1 MAGFDPNFQTLV
13 IFKLQARQETPQAF
27 GIYFDS
33 ARVDWS
39 NREGNEDE
47 ESDDVEDLKAEEY
60 GDEKFTLQ
68 LAALAEKYDPTDQD
82 WVPAKYRRERQ
93 VKKGRPASYAKGPG
107 IANKSLRSQQRMA
120 GAWASQSS
128 LKSWF
133 GKDAGTN
140 VQYAL
145 DTMQDNDNATAAK
158 RKMNADD
165 IPTLPASSRRT
176 TCIEIFDDDDN
187 PTDAA
192 SGRGEWSGKHILE
205 PMITNDVEM
214 QNDTEAD
221 DDGDGAVE
229 TNDGEVQMNDEDAE
243 YWEAELDDAVQDE
256 TAAVKDWATLRS
268 EVKTHMKKHSK
279 IMPLSHLDQY
289 MILGN
294 FATLRIRGVTRIKA
308 SQEITR
314 QWHDGE
320 GVS

>member
-1 MAGFDPNFQTLV
+1 MPQPTKKRRINLNISGLRNQKASNLSVPHLKHTESESEG
-13 IFKLQARQETPQAF
+13 QETPQAF
-27 GIYFDS
+27 RIYFDS
-33 ARVDWS
+33 TCVDWS
-39 NREGNEDE
+39 NREGKEDE

-68 LAALAEKYDPTDQD
+68 LAALAEKYNPTDQD
-82 WVPAKYRRERQ
+82 W
-93 VKKGRPASYAKGPG
+93 
-107 IANKSLRSQQRMA
+107 
-120 GAWASQSS
+120 
-128 LKSWF
+128 
-133 GKDAGTN
+133 
-140 VQYAL
+140 
-145 DTMQDNDNATAAK
+145 
-158 RKMNADD
+158 
-165 IPTLPASSRRT
+165 T
-176 TCIEIFDDDDN
+176 TCIEIFDNDNN

-192 SGRGEWSGKHILE
+192 SGCGEWSGDHILE
-205 PMITNDVEM
+205 PIITNDVEM

-221 DDGDGAVE
+221 DDSDGALE

-279 IMPLSHLDQY
+279 IMLLSQLNQY

-308 SQEITR
+308 SQEITC

-320 GVS
+320 GVSFAC